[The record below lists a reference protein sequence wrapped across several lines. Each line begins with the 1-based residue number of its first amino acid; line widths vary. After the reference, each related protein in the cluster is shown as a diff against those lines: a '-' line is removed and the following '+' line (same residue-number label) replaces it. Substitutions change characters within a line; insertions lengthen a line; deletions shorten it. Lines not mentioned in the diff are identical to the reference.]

1 MYCATVKF
9 VFWSP
14 RCKAR
19 PSTAYCLITNNQVL
33 FGSMAACYETAWSMA
48 LSTGRQTNVY
58 IVCYIGIRVSFFSNF
73 IEYRRFNHFQI
84 LYLVFQTISSIFFS
98 YMKTYAWK
106 KSCYNQHNE
115 SWDPPRIFVRVFT
128 PYREIENLIQD
139 KIHLR

>member
-33 FGSMAACYETAWSMA
+33 FGSMASVIYGPFHRTSNKCIYTCSM
-48 LSTGRQTNVY
+48 LY
-58 IVCYIGIRVSFFSNF
+58 WHPGIFFFNF

-84 LYLVFQTISSIFFS
+84 LDLVFQTISSIFFS

-128 PYREIENLIQD
+128 PYREIENLIHD

>member
-33 FGSMAACYETAWSMA
+33 FWSMAAACYETAWSMA
-48 LSTGRQTNVY
+48 LSTGIY
-58 IVCYIGIRVSFFSNF
+58 SMLYWHPGIFFFNF
-73 IEYRRFNHFQI
+73 IEYRRFNHIQI
-84 LYLVFQTISSIFFS
+84 LDLVFQTISSIFFS

-128 PYREIENLIQD
+128 PYREIENLIHD

>member
-14 RCKAR
+14 RCKPR

-58 IVCYIGIRVSFFSNF
+58 IVCYIGIRVSFFFNF

-84 LYLVFQTISSIFFS
+84 LYLVFQTISSIFFLIWKHMLERRAAS
-98 YMKTYAWK
+98 INIMNHETRPEYLCVSSRPIGKLKT
-106 KSCYNQHNE
+106 
-115 SWDPPRIFVRVFT
+115 
-128 PYREIENLIQD
+128 
-139 KIHLR
+139 

>member
-1 MYCATVKF
+1 MFCATVKF

-19 PSTAYCLITNNQVL
+19 PSTAYCLITNKQVL
-33 FGSMAACYETAWSMA
+33 FGSMAACFETAWSMA

-58 IVCYIGIRVSFFSNF
+58 IVCYIGIRVSFFQF
-73 IEYRRFNHFQI
+73 RFQYRRFNHFQI
-84 LYLVFQTISSIFFS
+84 WFVFYDLVFQTISSIFFFL
-98 YMKTYAWK
+98 YENICLK
-106 KSCYNQHNE
+106 E

-128 PYREIENLIQD
+128 PYREIENLIHD